1 VKRLWLMLSCT
12 LACNADDDGPTAL
25 PVEGQPPLVGDCPA
39 DSDRDDAFADCV
51 DEFSPADGVSYGHDE
66 MPDIVLGP
74 PLPSPSGTGSMD
86 IASLGCGGSI
96 TLAFDSPGIVD
107 GPGVDFVVFE
117 NAFTV
122 GDETFAEPARVL
134 VSDDGVDWYGQPC
147 EPTGTGEWPPPR
159 GCAGVEPVTATDAA
173 SAIDPDASGGDAFD
187 LADLGLARAKYVRL
201 VDVTREHYGDE
212 RWCAGA
218 GGGFD
223 LDAVAGYGVSE

>member
-1 VKRLWLMLSCT
+1 
-12 LACNADDDGPTAL
+12 
-25 PVEGQPPLVGDCPA
+25 
-39 DSDRDDAFADCV
+39 
-51 DEFSPADGVSYGHDE
+51 
-66 MPDIVLGP
+66 
-74 PLPSPSGTGSMD
+74 
-86 IASLGCGGSI
+86 
-96 TLAFDSPGIVD
+96 
-107 GPGVDFVVFE
+107 VDFVVFE

-173 SAIDPDASGGDAFD
+173 SAIDPDASGGDAFY